1 MDLTEVDIRRFQ
13 GFQNGAGYLYDRT
26 VETVGTLYG
35 MHWPHVQ
42 YETAR
47 DVRRSPIHDRLAAR
61 RACFGAVAGWERP
74 DWYAPEGTEPRYE
87 YSFGR
92 QNWFAH
98 SAEEHRA
105 VREMVG
111 LFDQSS
117 FSKFLLQG
125 RDAEAVLQW
134 VCANDVGV
142 PAGRVVYTSMLNGSG
157 GIEADLTVTRLAE
170 DSYMVVTGAAGERRV
185 FHWIK
190 QNIWVGAHA
199 FLTNVTSAYA
209 VLGVM
214 GPNSRELLSGIS
226 GADLSN
232 DAFPFLSSFE
242 IEIGHALVRATRIT
256 YVGELGWELYVP
268 TEFATHV
275 YDRLV
280 SKGEEHGMRHAGV
293 HAMESLRIEK
303 GYRAW
308 GLDVTDQDTPV
319 EAGLRFAVAFDKAA
333 GFNGKGALLGQ
344 LERGVKRQ
352 LAVFTLEDSEPLLLG
367 DEPIYRDGELAGRTT
382 SGAYGHTV
390 GRSVAM
396 GYVENDGGVD
406 GAYIRSG
413 SYEIEIRTERF
424 KATASLRPPYDPS
437 GERVRF

>member
-1 MDLTEVDIRRFQ
+1 
-13 GFQNGAGYLYDRT
+13 
-26 VETVGTLYG
+26 
-35 MHWPHVQ
+35 
-42 YETAR
+42 
-47 DVRRSPIHDRLAAR
+47 
-61 RACFGAVAGWERP
+61 
-74 DWYAPEGTEPRYE
+74 
-87 YSFGR
+87 
-92 QNWFAH
+92 
-98 SAEEHRA
+98 
-105 VREMVG
+105 VRETVG
-111 LFDQSS
+111 LFDQTS

-190 QNIWVGAHA
+190 QNISDGARA
-199 FLTNVTSAYA
+199 FLTDVTSAYA

-214 GPNSRELLSGIS
+214 GPKSRELLSALS

-268 TEFATHV
+268 AEFATHV
-275 YDRLV
+275 YDVLV
-280 SKGEEHGMRHAGV
+280 SKGQEHGMRHAGV

-319 EAGLRFAVAFDKAA
+319 EAGLRFAVAFDKAVE
-333 GFNGKGALLGQ
+333 FNGKEALLRQ
-344 LERGVKRQ
+344 LEQGVKRR

-396 GYVENDGGVD
+396 GYVENKAGVD

-424 KATASLRPPYDPS
+424 PATASLRPPYDPS
-437 GERVRF
+437 GERVRL